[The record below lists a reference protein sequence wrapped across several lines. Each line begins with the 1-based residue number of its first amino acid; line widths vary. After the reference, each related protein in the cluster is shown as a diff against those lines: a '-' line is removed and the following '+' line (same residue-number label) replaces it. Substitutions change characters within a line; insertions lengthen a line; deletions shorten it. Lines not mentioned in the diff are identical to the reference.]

1 MFERFNF
8 SKKQIDKYYN
18 SAKRDFKIASNSNVP
33 EVSFRF
39 CYDALLKIAITICAE
54 KGLRVKSRKGHHIAL
69 IKKLSFYFNDPEIEV
84 LANEMR
90 AKRNWDLY
98 GGGILISTKEVKD
111 YIQWVNQIFL
121 KAEKY
126 FNNKQPKLKF

>member
-1 MFERFNF
+1 MFEHFNF

-18 SAKRDFKIASNSNVP
+18 SAKRDFKIALDSNIP

-39 CYDALLKIAITICAE
+39 CYDAILKVAIAICAE
-54 KGLRVKSRKGHHIAL
+54 KGLRVKAKKGHHIEL
-69 IKKLSFYFNDPEIEV
+69 IKKLSIYFNDPEIKI

-98 GGGILISTKEVKD
+98 GGGFLVSIKESKSYVQWTK
-111 YIQWVNQIFL
+111 QIFQ
-121 KAEKY
+121 KAEKH
-126 FNNKQPKLKF
+126 FKKKQSKLKL